1 MQQRDRRLFGLLAA
15 VVAGSSLFVAQTTA
29 QFALPGPDAEVCKLL
44 PTTEL
49 EAALGSAVARKV
61 GTDSASLSSCTVTAG
76 TATAKLEIQPPGQLG
91 LPTNVATGLAGVKT
105 TIGTTMQQF
114 ETEDAGNVGCY
125 RGTLTVQGFGST
137 NTTSC
142 FMPSGYI
149 VLTVARGDSLVPF
162 AAVKEVLQAVAAK
175 APKTQ

>member
-1 MQQRDRRLFGLLAA
+1 MYRDRRLLPLFAA
-15 VVAGSSLFVAQTTA
+15 GAGSLLLVAQSPA
-29 QFALPGPDAEVCKLL
+29 QFALPSPDAEVCKLL
-44 PTTEL
+44 PTPEL

-61 GTDSASLSSCTVTAG
+61 GTDSATLSSCTVTAG
-76 TATAKLEIQPPGQLG
+76 AATAKLEIQPPGQLG
-91 LPTNVATGLAGVKT
+91 LPTNVAAGLAGVQAT
-105 TIGTTMQQF
+105 VGSTMQRF

-149 VLTVARGDSLVPF
+149 VLTLARGDNLVPF
-162 AAVKEVLQAVAAK
+162 APVKELLQSVAAN
-175 APKTQ
+175 APKAR